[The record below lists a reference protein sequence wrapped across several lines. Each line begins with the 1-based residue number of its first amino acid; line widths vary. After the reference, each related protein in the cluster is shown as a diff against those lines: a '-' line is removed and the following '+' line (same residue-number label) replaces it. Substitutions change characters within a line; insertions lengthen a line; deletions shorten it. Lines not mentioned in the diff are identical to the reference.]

1 MVRVP
6 AYSPEAVAEH
16 TVALILTLN
25 RKTHKAYNRVREG
38 NFSLKNLIGFNL
50 SGKTVGVIGT
60 GQIGIAFC
68 RIIKGFGCKIVA
80 FDISK
85 SEELVQLGVQYLPL
99 NEVLQRS
106 DILSLHCPLNPKTK
120 HLVNKESIAMMKDG
134 VMVINTSR
142 GALINTVDIIQGLSD
157 KKIGYL
163 GMDVYEQEENLFF
176 EDLSESIIQDDQ
188 ILRLNSF
195 PNVLITSHQAYFTKE
210 AMDQITTTTLDNIK
224 AFDEGL
230 ELRNEVVAK

>member
-1 MVRVP
+1 
-6 AYSPEAVAEH
+6 
-16 TVALILTLN
+16 
-25 RKTHKAYNRVREG
+25 
-38 NFSLKNLIGFNL
+38 
-50 SGKTVGVIGT
+50 
-60 GQIGIAFC
+60 
-68 RIIKGFGCKIVA
+68 
-80 FDISK
+80 
-85 SEELVQLGVQYLPL
+85 
-99 NEVLQRS
+99 
-106 DILSLHCPLNPKTK
+106 
-120 HLVNKESIAMMKDG
+120 MMKDG

-230 ELRNEVVAK
+230 ELRNEVVAQ